1 MLEALEAWYASHC
14 DGIWEQE
21 FGVSIS
27 TCEVAGWELRV
38 DLVNTTIA
46 GHELARERAA
56 RSPDDWLEVWC
67 DGYTFRAAGGV
78 ANLRDMLAAFS
89 SFVERVQAPA

>member
-1 MLEALEAWYASHC
+1 MLDQLQTWYAVHC

-21 FGVSIS
+21 FGISIS

-38 DLVNTTIA
+38 DLVNTPIA
-46 GHELARERAA
+46 GNELAREREA

-78 ANLRDMLAAFS
+78 ANLRDMLEAFS
-89 SFVERVQAPA
+89 SFVEHVQAPA